1 MTERADNVRELI
13 SSITSLAEL
22 EGFMRMFTHPPP
34 GIPTKKITKDEL
46 EELARLKAQWQREGR
61 K

>member
-1 MTERADNVRELI
+1 MTKRTVSIREMI
-13 SSITSLAEL
+13 ASITSLAEL
-22 EGFMRMFTHPPP
+22 EGFQRMFTQTD
-34 GIPTKKITKDEL
+34 IPTKDITKDEL

>member
-1 MTERADNVRELI
+1 MSRDGDSIPEMIA
-13 SSITSLAEL
+13 SITSLAEL

-34 GIPTKKITKDEL
+34 GIPTKKITKDEI